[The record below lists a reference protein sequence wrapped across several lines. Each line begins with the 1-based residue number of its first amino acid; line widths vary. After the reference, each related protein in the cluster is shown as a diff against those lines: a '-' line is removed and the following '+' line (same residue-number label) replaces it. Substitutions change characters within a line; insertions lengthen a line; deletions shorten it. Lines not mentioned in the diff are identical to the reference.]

1 MYAYKWLL
9 FMTSGIH
16 CMHDDE
22 TALLSLQTSVHE
34 EADKKLE
41 DVSTNRVKR
50 VVDLFCLITASSYSR
65 RGCPNRRNLAGVWKA
80 KSF

>member
-16 CMHDDE
+16 CMHDNE
-22 TALLSLQTSVHE
+22 TALLSLQMSVHE

-41 DVSTNRVKR
+41 DVSTNMQR
-50 VVDLFCLITASSYSR
+50 
-65 RGCPNRRNLAGVWKA
+65 
-80 KSF
+80 